1 MGDDEFTETSKGY
14 GQNEVDVV
22 IIRNEILNG

>member
-1 MGDDEFTETSKGY
+1 MGDDEFSETSKGY

-22 IIRNEILNG
+22 IVYNEVLDG